1 MSLKLHN
8 AMWPGL
14 VGKGEPDTEPGID
27 LDRMIELTKAA
38 EVNGE
43 RFDGIDLFL
52 FQTHF
57 DVDASD
63 DEIKQLAEKIASAGL
78 KIGSLV
84 APVWPGTV
92 GASAM
97 GDDEDRKKFLDA
109 IKVSC
114 RAAKI
119 FNEHGARSY
128 GCIRIDSATSP
139 VEWAID
145 PVANLSLIHI

>member
-14 VGKGEPDTEPGID
+14 VGKGEPDTEPGIG
-27 LDRMIELTKAA
+27 LDRMIELTQAA

-78 KIGSLV
+78 KIGCL
-84 APVWPGTV
+84 
-92 GASAM
+92 
-97 GDDEDRKKFLDA
+97 L
-109 IKVSC
+109 
-114 RAAKI
+114 
-119 FNEHGARSY
+119 Y
-128 GCIRIDSATSP
+128 TSP
-139 VEWAID
+139 SPRDQRGSRMPSSA
-145 PVANLSLIHI
+145 